1 MKQSNTYVLSLIRS
15 NNVTSNGDI
24 FILPTMFQ
32 IAKLHFFLQI
42 QKTKQRKIYYNIFI
56 SSIYNPYTRYRCKQK
71 SGRYFSRLANPQRM
85 DLFWS
90 LLLVEQCIHGLC
102 LCGINLSLGS
112 SLGSIYLSLS
122 LCFSSINL

>member
-42 QKTKQRKIYYNIFI
+42 QKTKPRKIYYI
-56 SSIYNPYTRYRCKQK
+56 
-71 SGRYFSRLANPQRM
+71 
-85 DLFWS
+85 
-90 LLLVEQCIHGLC
+90 
-102 LCGINLSLGS
+102 
-112 SLGSIYLSLS
+112 
-122 LCFSSINL
+122 